1 MRERQTGETAAEG
14 NLFDWTRQWQDEG
27 RRLGGAELLLRQ
39 TERKFGP
46 LAAHDRMR
54 IELATHD
61 RLFDW
66 GERLVVAR
74 SLEEVFRW

>member
-1 MRERQTGETAAEG
+1 MRERETGETGAEG

-54 IELATHD
+54 IELATHE